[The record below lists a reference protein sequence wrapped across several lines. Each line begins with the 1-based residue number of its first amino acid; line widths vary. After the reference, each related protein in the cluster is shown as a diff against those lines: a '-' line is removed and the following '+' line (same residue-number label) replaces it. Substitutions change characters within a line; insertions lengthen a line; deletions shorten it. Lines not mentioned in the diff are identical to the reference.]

1 LKEFFAQDAEPKNG
15 PIPVTGHQLQQVY
28 DKIPE
33 SNTKANARLHK
44 KPTIV
49 CSSYRCYSRRR
60 KVRKNMMCTL
70 KSKEKERASHTQ
82 RNTTRNESEHLGRFL
97 ADPVQV
103 IFWLHFWVPT
113 V

>member
-1 LKEFFAQDAEPKNG
+1 
-15 PIPVTGHQLQQVY
+15 
-28 DKIPE
+28 
-33 SNTKANARLHK
+33 
-44 KPTIV
+44 
-49 CSSYRCYSRRR
+49 
-60 KVRKNMMCTL
+60 MMCTL
-70 KSKEKERASHTQ
+70 KSKEKERASHIQ